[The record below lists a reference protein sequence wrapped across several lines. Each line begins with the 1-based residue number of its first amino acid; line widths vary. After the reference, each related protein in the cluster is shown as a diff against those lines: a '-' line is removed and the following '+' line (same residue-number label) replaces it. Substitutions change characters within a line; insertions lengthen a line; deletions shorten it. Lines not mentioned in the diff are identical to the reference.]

1 MPTISGI
8 VVATGTESD
17 GRRTLQDVAAE
28 MARTINGADEDVLA
42 LASDAFRA
50 AVRTMN
56 RKGLWPWEIQDEDL
70 IITANQMFTTCN
82 STIKKP
88 LSMHYTASAGGV
100 QDQSIYY
107 VPYDRFLE
115 GYNLNIAGQALQY
128 TIPNLFETGQVR
140 WFPIPSAN
148 DTAKFNF
155 YRVTPAPK
163 QPDEVIEIPDYAIEG
178 YMGYAWLEFCK
189 RLSSRQ
195 RPFPIEVALQQASQN
210 FKELSAHVNA
220 PGDRTRSVGPPWG
233 YW

>member
-1 MPTISGI
+1 MPTITG
-8 VVATGTESD
+8 VVVPTGTESD

-28 MARTINGADEDVLA
+28 MARTINGADETVLA
-42 LASDAFRA
+42 TASDAFRA

-56 RKGLWPWEIQDEDL
+56 RKGLWPWEMQDEDL
-70 IITANQMFTTCN
+70 QITANEMFTTCQGA
-82 STIKKP
+82 IKKP
-88 LSMHYTASAGGV
+88 LSMHYTDSGTGV
-100 QDQSIYY
+100 QNQRITY

-115 GYNLNIAGQALQY
+115 GWNLDITGQPWQY

-140 WFPIPSAN
+140 WFTIPPA
-148 DTAKFNF
+148 DYTAKFNY

-178 YMGYAWLEFCK
+178 YMGYAWLEFCM

-195 RPFPIEVALQQASQN
+195 RPFPIEMAYQRAKDN
-210 FKELSAHVNA
+210 FKELSAHCNN
-220 PGDRTRSVGPPWG
+220 PGDRSRSIGPYG